1 MQSYK
6 NERRDAPLFLILCKT
21 NLETAIFATMST
33 TAVVILNWNGR
44 ALLEQFLP
52 SVVAHTHSGAQLV
65 VADNASTDDSIA
77 FLEQHYPQVK
87 IIRNTRNGGYA
98 GGYNDALAKIDADYF
113 VLLNSDI
120 EVTAGWL
127 EPLEQLM
134 DAHPDMAACQP
145 KIRSFRHREAFE
157 YAGAAG
163 GFIDK
168 WGFPFCRGRMFNT
181 FETDNGQYD
190 DTCDVFW
197 ATGACLMMRASDWRA
212 AGGLDE
218 DFFAHME
225 EIDLCWRLRNMGRR
239 IGYCGNS
246 MIYHL
251 GGGTLSQINP
261 QKTFLNF
268 RNNLVM
274 MAKNHA
280 PGWFGIKIFL
290 RLIIDGVAGI
300 RFLMSGDWKHCIAV
314 LRAHFNFYGQLPRTL
329 RKRKAL
335 QAGIRHYATSAVY
348 DGSVVFAHFAFG
360 KKFFS
365 DLDKEK
371 FTR

>member
-1 MQSYK
+1 M
-6 NERRDAPLFLILCKT
+6 PLFQPKT
-21 NLETAIFATMST
+21 PIFAPMST

-52 SVVAHTHSGAQLV
+52 AVVANTHGSVQLV
-65 VADNASTDDSIA
+65 VADNASTDDSVVW
-77 FLEQHYPQVK
+77 LEQNYPQIRV
-87 IIRNTRNGGYA
+87 IRNSLNGGYA
-98 GGYNDALAKIDADYF
+98 RGYNESLNKVEADYF

-120 EVTAGWL
+120 EVTPGWL
-127 EPLEQLM
+127 EPLVKLM
-134 DAHPDMAACQP
+134 DENPDMAACQP
-145 KIRSFRHREAFE
+145 KIRSFRHREEFE

-168 WGFPFCRGRMFNT
+168 WGFPFCRGRLFNT

-197 ATGACLMMRASDWRA
+197 ATGACLMMRATDWRTA
-212 AGGLDE
+212 EGLDE

-246 MIYHL
+246 LVYHI

-261 QKTFLNF
+261 KKTFLNF

-280 PGWFGIKIFL
+280 PGWFGVKIFL
-290 RLIIDGVAGI
+290 RLIIDGVAGA
-300 RFLMSGDWKHCIAV
+300 RFLVAGDWKHCFAV

-329 RKRKAL
+329 RKRKKL
-335 QAGIRHYATSAVY
+335 KAGIKSYATSAVY
-348 DGSVVFAHFAFG
+348 NGSVVIAHFGFG
-360 KKFFS
+360 KKKFS

-371 FTR
+371 FSR